1 MRIASK
7 LPLAGSSVIQLR
19 PRAQP
24 SLLVSV
30 RGTALGI
37 QSVAFQWER
46 LESAQTEPNGTPT
59 SRGAAYSIPGGLLK
73 AASDLERYFAGRLT
87 RFTAPL
93 DWRDQGSPFDREVWE
108 VLLTIP
114 HGDVWSY
121 AQVAR
126 RIGKP
131 GAARAVGGAVG
142 RNPIPLWIPCHRVV
156 GSEGRLTGFSA
167 GLKLKTLLLKVEG
180 ACLQEAPLLE
190 NWKVSPR
197 KTTLLAAIPSG

>member
-1 MRIASK
+1 MHIASK
-7 LPLAGSSVIQLR
+7 LPQAGSLVIHVR
-19 PRAQP
+19 PRTQP

-37 QSVAFQWER
+37 QSVLFQWER
-46 LESAQTEPNGTPT
+46 LESARAEPNGTPT
-59 SRGAAYSIPGGLLK
+59 FRGAACSIPDGLLK
-73 AASDLERYFAGRLT
+73 AASDLERYFAGRWT

-93 DWRDQGSPFDREVWE
+93 DWHDQGSPFDREVWA

-114 HGDVWSY
+114 RGEVWSY

-156 GSEGRLTGFSA
+156 GRGGRLTGFSA
-167 GLKLKTLLLKVEG
+167 GLKLKTLLLEVEG
-180 ACLQEAPLLE
+180 IRLQEAPLLE
-190 NWKVSPR
+190 NWKVRPR
-197 KTTLLAAIPSG
+197 ETTLLAAIPPG